1 MRNVGCLFLL
11 SLVCLFACKDETRE
25 NPPLKGDAFWLAN
38 PWKFYF
44 VDAEGKSVLRLKAG
58 AVLPLTG
65 MEVPGDPEVIP
76 ADFVPD
82 RSGEY
87 NYKHNS
93 VGYDHEK
100 GLYYW
105 RTSVPGN
112 IGVTPSRFY
121 VRFDRN
127 DVDTV
132 RVLFKFTSGAAVGGD
147 GIEVS
152 VREQHCRR
160 HDDAVVIVSA
170 ERHSR
175 RLKSGCRWFYQNL
188 VLPDGHRNAAFAQF
202 RCHRRTAVTFLDF
215 ESFGAD
221 KPAAMLGCRRSKQD
235 RSKIRAVR
243 QVDTR
248 RWRIE
253 PRQQRRIDAIRLQ
266 TVRGRR

>member
-76 ADFVPD
+76 TDFVPD

-112 IGVTPSRFY
+112 IWVTPSQ
-121 VRFDRN
+121 VRPER
-127 DVDTV
+127 
-132 RVLFKFTSGAAVGGD
+132 
-147 GIEVS
+147 
-152 VREQHCRR
+152 CRYR
-160 HDDAVVIVSA
+160 PGTFQI
-170 ERHSR
+170 
-175 RLKSGCRWFYQNL
+175 Y
-188 VLPDGHRNAAFAQF
+188 F
-202 RCHRRTAVTFLDF
+202 RC
-215 ESFGAD
+215 S
-221 KPAAMLGCRRSKQD
+221 C
-235 RSKIRAVR
+235 
-243 QVDTR
+243 
-248 RWRIE
+248 
-253 PRQQRRIDAIRLQ
+253 
-266 TVRGRR
+266 RGRRDRGFRPGNVL

>member
-76 ADFVPD
+76 TDFVPD

-105 RTSVPGN
+105 RTSVP
-112 IGVTPSRFY
+112 
-121 VRFDRN
+121 
-127 DVDTV
+127 
-132 RVLFKFTSGAAVGGD
+132 
-147 GIEVS
+147 
-152 VREQHCRR
+152 
-160 HDDAVVIVSA
+160 
-170 ERHSR
+170 
-175 RLKSGCRWFYQNL
+175 
-188 VLPDGHRNAAFAQF
+188 
-202 RCHRRTAVTFLDF
+202 
-215 ESFGAD
+215 
-221 KPAAMLGCRRSKQD
+221 
-235 RSKIRAVR
+235 
-243 QVDTR
+243 
-248 RWRIE
+248 
-253 PRQQRRIDAIRLQ
+253 
-266 TVRGRR
+266 

>member
-76 ADFVPD
+76 TDFVPD

-132 RVLFKFTSGAAVGGD
+132 RVLFKFTSGTAVGGD

-152 VREQHCRR
+152 VREMYYNDRLIIKNSDYSR
-160 HDDAVVIVSA
+160 EEGIVIMK
-170 ERHSR
+170 R
-175 RLKSGCRWFYQNL
+175 
-188 VLPDGHRNAAFAQF
+188 
-202 RCHRRTAVTFLDF
+202 
-215 ESFGAD
+215 
-221 KPAAMLGCRRSKQD
+221 
-235 RSKIRAVR
+235 
-243 QVDTR
+243 
-248 RWRIE
+248 
-253 PRQQRRIDAIRLQ
+253 
-266 TVRGRR
+266 

>member
-112 IGVTPSRFY
+112 IWVTPSRFY

-132 RVLFKFTSGAAVGGD
+132 RVLFKFTSDASVWGD

-152 VREQHCRR
+152 VREMYYNDRLIIKNSDYSR
-160 HDDAVVIVSA
+160 EEGIVIMK
-170 ERHSR
+170 R
-175 RLKSGCRWFYQNL
+175 
-188 VLPDGHRNAAFAQF
+188 
-202 RCHRRTAVTFLDF
+202 
-215 ESFGAD
+215 
-221 KPAAMLGCRRSKQD
+221 
-235 RSKIRAVR
+235 
-243 QVDTR
+243 
-248 RWRIE
+248 
-253 PRQQRRIDAIRLQ
+253 
-266 TVRGRR
+266 